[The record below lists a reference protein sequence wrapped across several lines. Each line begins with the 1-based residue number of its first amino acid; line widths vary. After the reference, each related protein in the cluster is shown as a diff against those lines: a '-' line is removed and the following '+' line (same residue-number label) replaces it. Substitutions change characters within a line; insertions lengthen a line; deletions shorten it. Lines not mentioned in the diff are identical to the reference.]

1 MHFKIETVSALP
13 TNFSHRKLRLRADR
27 KSGVPVRQP
36 PGWPVAPLRLQAYRD
51 TARSL
56 GYPLAVVSLVKLTL
70 RALLS
75 GTFLQR
81 KDVNQCLGVWVKLGG
96 QVPSDCLNAGQ
107 LRYTVSWSVCDSS
120 TSSPACR
127 GAGWGVEGSRLEA

>member
-81 KDVNQCLGVWVKLGG
+81 KDVNQCLGVWVKLG
-96 QVPSDCLNAGQ
+96 QTASMP
-107 LRYTVSWSVCDSS
+107 DSS
-120 TSSPACR
+120 ATLSPGRCVTLLLPVLLVGER
-127 GAGWGVEGSRLEA
+127 VGELREAGWKHE